1 MKLKSLTP
9 WLVAVGFALLFLS
22 TSLIQKYQQPL
33 GLTSKQPVNDA
44 QTIPTPT
51 SIPSTTSDVESGKVK
66 VTRIIDGD
74 TIELSDNTR
83 IRYTGVDT
91 PETGDCYGASASKA
105 NSNLVLN
112 KEVIL
117 ETDVQILDKYGRK
130 LAYVWLDPDQ
140 TGVKNILVNEEL
152 VKQGVAR
159 VSTYPPNVKYVERF
173 QAAEREAREGQFGLW
188 SPDACIKREIRTE
201 GNGSEHQGA
210 RTNNEC
216 TIKGNIS
223 SSGEKIYH
231 TQGQRYYEKT
241 KIEESA
247 GERWFCSESE
257 AESAGWRKSKV

>member
-1 MKLKSLTP
+1 MNKKYFP
-9 WLVAVGFALLFLS
+9 WFLAIGFALLFLGS
-22 TSLIQKYQQPL
+22 KINEPL
-33 GLTSKQPVNDA
+33 TPGILATFPPNYSISSPLPGEENITPPENEPV
-44 QTIPTPT
+44 
-51 SIPSTTSDVESGKVK
+51 S

-74 TIELSDNTR
+74 TVELSDKTR

-105 NSNLVLN
+105 NSDLVLN

-130 LAYVWLDPDQ
+130 LAYVWRE
-140 TGVKNILVNEEL
+140 NILVNEEL

-188 SPDACIKREIRTE
+188 APDACIKREIRTE
-201 GNGSEHQGA
+201 GNSSEVQGTQ
-210 RTNNEC
+210 TNNEC
-216 TIKGNIS
+216 AIKGNIS

-241 KIEESA
+241 KIEETA